1 MNRAVL
7 VILLSVSAALLATL
21 VIVPLTAPPPSTQF
35 VAPAGA
41 RHHASQE

>member
-7 VILLSVSAALLATL
+7 IVWSPISAAWLATL
-21 VIVPLTAPPPSTQF
+21 VIVLLTATQLSTTF